1 MKHNT
6 GISWG
11 VDDLERRR
19 HVVRE
24 RCVIAGT
31 PSPAPSLSW
40 LARPAHAGAA
50 PGKSFGEDDTV
61 PLRVK
66 NGRVRADSRCDRSA
80 DILCLCAVRPTTR
93 VRFAGRSGED
103 AALYSFPPRLSI
115 YWCAPTRVAA
125 RRKLTFRR
133 CRQG

>member
-31 PSPAPSLSW
+31 SSPLPAALSW
-40 LARPAHAGAA
+40 LGPQAHGGAA

-66 NGRVRADSRCDRSA
+66 NGRVRADNRCDRSA
-80 DILCLCAVRPTTR
+80 D
-93 VRFAGRSGED
+93 
-103 AALYSFPPRLSI
+103 SI
-115 YWCAPTRVAA
+115 ASMQCH
-125 RRKLTFRR
+125 
-133 CRQG
+133 

>member
-31 PSPAPSLSW
+31 SSPLP
-40 LARPAHAGAA
+40 ARGSPPPAHGGAV

-93 VRFAGRSGED
+93 FAGRSGED

-115 YWCAPTRVAA
+115 YWCAPARVAA
-125 RRKLTFRR
+125 R
-133 CRQG
+133 